1 MHVQLASQLPS
12 FDILRIPALESEGT
26 SFNLSLYTPLSSP
39 PKMYTQL
46 PSIDSRM
53 NAVTAWDDSFELQGA
68 GKDELT
74 VPLLAGYSPVP
85 KTQPKATPIV
95 LKAPV
100 IQWAPLPV
108 REPRV
113 TYPQRRENSLRKYSA
128 TETMK
133 VIRNWYK
140 KHTDAD
146 RLGCAGKLRGD
157 RGQCQFCKDCG
168 QSHKMSRGSIVP
180 PRGILKKH

>member
-1 MHVQLASQLPS
+1 
-12 FDILRIPALESEGT
+12 
-26 SFNLSLYTPLSSP
+26 
-39 PKMYTQL
+39 MYTQL

-100 IQWAPLPV
+100 IQWAPLPGDV
-108 REPRV
+108 PAE
-113 TYPQRRENSLRKYSA
+113 ERKQLA
-128 TETMK
+128 Q
-133 VIRNWYK
+133 V
-140 KHTDAD
+140 
-146 RLGCAGKLRGD
+146 LGNGD
-157 RGQCQFCKDCG
+157 NESD
-168 QSHKMSRGSIVP
+168 
-180 PRGILKKH
+180 